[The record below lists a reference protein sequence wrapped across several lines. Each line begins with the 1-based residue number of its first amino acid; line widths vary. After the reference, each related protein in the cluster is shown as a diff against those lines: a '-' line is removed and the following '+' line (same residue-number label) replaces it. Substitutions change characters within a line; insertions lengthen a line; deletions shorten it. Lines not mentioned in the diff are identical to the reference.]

1 MLFARCI
8 QGAVVCAVAGLALV
22 AQAGPLLDKVK
33 SEGRLTLAHRDASI
47 PFSYLDAN
55 GKPIGYAIDICRQM
69 AKAIQQALGLSQLHL
84 DFVQV
89 SSANRVDTVAQQQ
102 ALLECGSTTNSASRR
117 EKVHFAIPHYI
128 AGARLLVKADSP
140 IDRIDNPALMR
151 LVSTKGSTPMVAVRR
166 VARDKGLKL
175 TISEAEGHLQALEML
190 ERGEADAFAMDDVLL
205 YGLAATRPNPKA
217 LKVVGRFITIE
228 PLAIMYPKG
237 DEAFGKIINDEM
249 RRLIR
254 SGELEAMYAT
264 WFQRPIAPKGA
275 VLDLPP
281 SYLLRDLWKY
291 PIANMP

>member
-1 MLFARCI
+1 MPIARWI
-8 QGAVVCAVAGLALV
+8 QVALACAVAGV
-22 AQAGPLLDKVK
+22 TVMAQAGPLLDKVK
-33 SEGRLTLAHRDASI
+33 SEGRLTIAHRDASI

-55 GKPIGYAIDICRQM
+55 GKPIGYAMDICRQM
-69 AKAIQQALGLSQLHL
+69 ARAIQQSLGLNELPL
-84 DFVQV
+84 DFLQV
-89 SSANRVDTVAQQQ
+89 SSANRVETVEKQQ
-102 ALLECGSTTNSASRR
+102 ALLECGSTTNNASRR

-140 IDRIDNPALMR
+140 IDSIDSPALLR
-151 LVSTKGSTPMVAVRR
+151 LVSTKGSTPLTAVAR
-166 VARDKGLKL
+166 VARDKGLKV
-175 TISEAEGHLQALEML
+175 TITEAEGHLQALEKV

-205 YGLAATRPNPKA
+205 YGLAATRPNPDA

-254 SGELEAMYAT
+254 SGELQTIYT
-264 WFQRPIAPKGA
+264 RWFERPIPPKGA
-275 VLDLPP
+275 VLNLPP

-291 PIANMP
+291 PSANMP